1 MTNNVIKFGIRA
13 LFSGGIYE
21 FKRKNR
27 KNSYQYQC
35 ILSIG
40 SNKVDELKDI
50 VKNIKTTSYDGLI
63 LNISNPADVVTHYL
77 QHELGWDEKKIFST
91 STTLDSAR
99 LKRAIAEEIGINM
112 HTVNKAYSVLRQE
125 GLLRLDRRRGT
136 VIALDIDRLKAEE
149 EMRDSLRVVL
159 ARGFCKGINRAEVH
173 ELVDEIF
180 DEYE

>member
-1 MTNNVIKFGIRA
+1 
-13 LFSGGIYE
+13 
-21 FKRKNR
+21 
-27 KNSYQYQC
+27 
-35 ILSIG
+35 
-40 SNKVDELKDI
+40 
-50 VKNIKTTSYDGLI
+50 
-63 LNISNPADVVTHYL
+63 
-77 QHELGWDEKKIFST
+77 
-91 STTLDSAR
+91 
-99 LKRAIAEEIGINM
+99 M
-112 HTVNKAYSVLRQE
+112 HTVNKAYSVLRQV